1 MLREDSVRLTSRR
14 QEDVQSLAARA
25 EALELELQRERGEKA
40 ELEKQLVRTK
50 VRFAEALQSQ
60 DTLEAILDYYEGQLK
75 LLSPGF
81 EPQDRDSLGTWLRP
95 LRQSC
100 DSSEVESLASGTTS
114 DQQTV
119 TDEKKGG
126 RNLMKL
132 MGSKMKNMLK
142 TGGGRRRSQQSSSES
157 HEQELPK
164 SPRPAATPDP
174 ASRAEPGEATA
185 TPQGS
190 DSQDSPKR
198 APRRWEL
205 RQE

>member
-1 MLREDSVRLTSRR
+1 MLFPRVGHSPGRCAWRPDLAKRR
-14 QEDVQSLAARA
+14 TRS
-25 EALELELQRERGEKA
+25 
-40 ELEKQLVRTK
+40 
-50 VRFAEALQSQ
+50 QSQ
-60 DTLEAILDYYEGQLK
+60 G
-75 LLSPGF
+75 G
-81 EPQDRDSLGTWLRP
+81 G
-95 LRQSC
+95 
-100 DSSEVESLASGTTS
+100 
-114 DQQTV
+114 
-119 TDEKKGG
+119 GG
-126 RNLMKL
+126 RA
-132 MGSKMKNMLK
+132 SNMLVVLLI
-142 TGGGRRRSQQSSSES
+142 TGEIPHILVHKFIARGGRRRSQQSSSES